1 MKVEPMKLITVFG
14 GSGFLGSYVV
24 SELCDRGYKVVIADI
39 SKPDFNLDN
48 ASFVECDILD
58 PSSIERALKGS
69 DIVFNFAG
77 FADVDQSIYQP
88 TQTFQLNV
96 IGNINILEGCA
107 KIGIE
112 RYIYASSAYAFSNS
126 GSFYGISKLASEKII
141 EEFEKRH
148 NIPFTIIR
156 YGSLY
161 GERANEMNGIYR
173 ILKQAVDSAQI
184 DFPGDGEGVREY
196 IHASDAAVLSVDIIM
211 NDKYL
216 NEHLILTGMERYR
229 HKDILRMIQ
238 EIFDDKIEVNYTD
251 AEYTG
256 HYSVTPYS
264 FQPNTAKKLILNP
277 YIDLGQGM
285 IQCIEHIHNQIKPR
299 DGLN

>member
-1 MKVEPMKLITVFG
+1 MKSITVFG

-24 SELCDRGYKVVIADI
+24 SELCDRGYKVVVADI
-39 SKPDFNLDN
+39 NKPDFSLDN
-48 ASFVECDILD
+48 VSFIECDILD
-58 PSSIERALKGS
+58 PAAIECALKEA

-77 FADVDQSIYQP
+77 FADVDQSIQQP
-88 TQTFQLNV
+88 SQTFQLNV
-96 IGNINILEGCA
+96 IGNINILNICA

-112 RYIYASSAYAFSNS
+112 RYVYASSAYAFSNS
-126 GSFYGISKLASEKII
+126 GSFYGISKFTSEKII

-148 NIPFTIIR
+148 GIQFTIIR

-161 GERANEMNGIYR
+161 GERANEMNGIYK
-173 ILKQAVDSAQI
+173 ILKQAVDCGKI
-184 DFPGDGEGVREY
+184 EFPGDGEGVREY
-196 IHASDAAVLSVDIIM
+196 IHASDAAVLSVNVIKD
-211 NDKYL
+211 DKYL
-216 NEHLILTGMERYR
+216 NEHLVLTGMERYR

-238 EIFDDKIEVNYTD
+238 EIFDDKIEIKYID

-264 FQPNTAKKLILNP
+264 FQPNTAKKLVLNP

-285 IQCIEHIHNQIKPR
+285 VQCIEHIYNQITPSR
-299 DGLN
+299 DFE